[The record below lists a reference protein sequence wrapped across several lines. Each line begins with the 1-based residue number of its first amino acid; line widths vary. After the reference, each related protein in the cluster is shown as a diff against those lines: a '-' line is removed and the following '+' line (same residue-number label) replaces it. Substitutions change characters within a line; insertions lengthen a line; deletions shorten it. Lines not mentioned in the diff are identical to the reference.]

1 MLTLYIQQTA
11 RLQNVD
17 QKVFRLFHRLYQVVN
32 EFALV
37 RKTHWLEKNTS
48 RYSNM
53 ERFDIGLP
61 RNLWGFLWHIVHG
74 P

>member
-1 MLTLYIQQTA
+1 MLTLYIQQTE

-37 RKTHWLEKNTS
+37 RKTHWLEKKHF
-48 RYSNM
+48 
-53 ERFDIGLP
+53 E
-61 RNLWGFLWHIVHG
+61 V
-74 P
+74 